1 MKDTLFK
8 KGICIAL
15 IVIIAHSLGYFYYRS
30 TKYSYMEGMEGKKPE
45 KVIDHLDAA
54 IDNLKPAIKKMKEFD
69 GEKSNQSDEQQ
80 RVIGAIQVSL
90 DAIQGAKM
98 RVKKFLDERIKFDM
112 NADEKNDD
120 PDDDGD
126 TSP

>member
-45 KVIDHLDAA
+45 KVINHLDAA
-54 IDNLKPAIKKMKEFD
+54 IEKIEEVD
-69 GEKSNQSDEQQ
+69 GEKSDQSDEQQ
-80 RVIGAIQVSL
+80 QVIG
-90 DAIQGAKM
+90 AIQGAKM
-98 RVKKFLDERIKFDM
+98 RVEEFLDKRNKFDM

>member
-45 KVIDHLDAA
+45 TAIDHLDLA
-54 IDNLKPAIKKMKEFD
+54 IDNLDAAIKKILKID
-69 GEKSNQSDEQQ
+69 GEKSDQSDEQQ
-80 RVIGAIQVSL
+80 QVIGAIQVSL

-98 RVKKFLDERIKFDM
+98 RVEKFLDM

>member
-15 IVIIAHSLGYFYYRS
+15 IVIIVHSLGYFYYRS

-45 KVIDHLDAA
+45 TAIDHLDAA
-54 IDNLKPAIKKMKEFD
+54 IKKILKID
-69 GEKSNQSDEQQ
+69 GEKSDQSDEQQ
-80 RVIGAIQVSL
+80 QVIGAIQGTRL
-90 DAIQGAKM
+90 L
-98 RVKKFLDERIKFDM
+98 VKKFLDKRNKFDM

>member
-54 IDNLKPAIKKMKEFD
+54 IEKIEEVD
-69 GEKSNQSDEQQ
+69 GEKSDQSDEQQ
-80 RVIGAIQVSL
+80 QVIG
-90 DAIQGAKM
+90 AIQGAKM
-98 RVKKFLDERIKFDM
+98 RVEEFLDKRNKFDM